1 MTSKTNNF
9 LKIFTPSVL
18 AVLFMVLS
26 GIFATS
32 MHCLIRFATE
42 DHHPFEVAFFRTI
55 FVLLIFLPFVVKNGF
70 KSLKPNNIKLQSYRA
85 VIGSVA
91 MLCMF
96 YGLSITELAKATA
109 LMFTVPIFATILAII
124 FLKEVVGIRRWSA
137 MFVGFFGALIV
148 LRPDIELGFGPLL
161 ILCGSLMWSS
171 SVLMAK
177 KLTQTDSTLSIT
189 FWQAAGLIPATFI
202 LATQVWQWPS
212 FNQLLMFL
220 LIAIAGTLTHWFL
233 NEALK
238 RAEISALLPL
248 DYLRLIWS
256 VSLGLIFFNEIP
268 PAGLWL
274 GAALIL
280 GASTYIGVRQA
291 KKKKDELNT
300 GTNISIKTYLPPE
313 TGTIEPET

>member
-1 MTSKTNNF
+1 MNKENNSKVF
-9 LKIFTPSVL
+9 FTPSVL
-18 AVLFMVLS
+18 AVFFMIFS
-26 GIFATS
+26 GFFATT

-42 DHHPFEVAFFRTI
+42 DHHPFEVAFFRTV
-55 FVLLIFLPFVVKNGF
+55 FVLIIFLPLVVRNGMN
-70 KSLKPNNIKLQSYRA
+70 SLKSNNIKLQSFRA
-85 VIGSVA
+85 VVGSVA

-124 FLKEVVGIRRWSA
+124 FLKEIVGIRRWIA
-137 MFVGFFGALIV
+137 MLVGFSGALIV

-161 ILCGSLMWSS
+161 ILCASMMWSS
-171 SVLMAK
+171 SMLMAK
-177 KLTQTDSTLSIT
+177 TLTKTDTTLSIT
-189 FWQAAGLIPATFI
+189 FWQAAGLIPATFL
-202 LATQVWQWPS
+202 LAIQVWEWPTLS
-212 FNQLLMFL
+212 QIFMFL
-220 LIAIAGTLTHWFL
+220 MIAIAGTLVHWFL

-256 VSLGLIFFNEIP
+256 VSMGFIFFNELP
-268 PAGLWL
+268 HAGLWL

-300 GTNISIKTYLPPE
+300 NSNI
-313 TGTIEPET
+313 TI

>member
-1 MTSKTNNF
+1 MKKENNF
-9 LKIFTPSVL
+9 FTFLSPSVL
-18 AVLFMVLS
+18 AVLFMILS
-26 GIFATS
+26 GFFATT

-55 FVLLIFLPFVVKNGF
+55 FVLIIFLPLVARNGIT
-70 KSLKPNNIKLQSYRA
+70 SLKSNNVKLQTFRA
-85 VIGSVA
+85 IVGSVA

-109 LMFTVPIFATILAII
+109 LMFTVPIFATILAIL
-124 FLKEVVGIRRWSA
+124 FLKEIVGMRRWIA
-137 MFVGFFGALIV
+137 MLVGFSGALIV

-161 ILCGSLMWSS
+161 ILCASLMWSS
-171 SVLMAK
+171 SMLMAK
-177 KLTQTDSTLSIT
+177 TLTKTDTISSIT

-202 LATQVWQWPS
+202 LAIQVWEWPS
-212 FNQLLMFL
+212 LSQLFMFL
-220 LIAIAGTLTHWFL
+220 MIAIAGTLVHWFL

-256 VSLGLIFFNEIP
+256 VSMGFIFFNELP
-268 PAGLWL
+268 QAGLWL

-280 GASTYIGVRQA
+280 GASTYIGIRQTQ
-291 KKKKDELNT
+291 KKKENLNT
-300 GTNISIKTYLPPE
+300 NNNISI
-313 TGTIEPET
+313 

>member
-1 MTSKTNNF
+1 MTNKTNN
-9 LKIFTPSVL
+9 LPKIFTPSVL

-42 DHHPFEVAFFRTI
+42 ENHPFEVAFFRTI

-70 KSLKPNNIKLQSYRA
+70 KTLKPNNIKLQSYRA
-85 VIGSVA
+85 IIGSVA

-124 FLKEVVGIRRWSA
+124 FLKEMVGIRRWSA
-137 MFVGFFGALIV
+137 MFIGFFGALIV

-202 LATQVWQWPS
+202 LATQVWQWPNL
-212 FNQLLMFL
+212 NQLFMFL

-233 NEALK
+233 NESLK

-256 VSLGLIFFNEIP
+256 VSLGFIFFNEIP

-280 GASTYIGVRQA
+280 GASTYIGVRQV
-291 KKKKDELNT
+291 KKKKEELNT
-300 GTNISIKTYLPPE
+300 NTNISI
-313 TGTIEPET
+313 

>member
-1 MTSKTNNF
+1 MTNKTNN
-9 LKIFTPSVL
+9 LSKIFTPSVL

-42 DHHPFEVAFFRTI
+42 ENHPFEVAFFRTI

-70 KSLKPNNIKLQSYRA
+70 KTLKPNNVKLQSYRA
-85 VIGSVA
+85 IIGSVA

-202 LATQVWQWPS
+202 LATQVWQWP
-212 FNQLLMFL
+212 NLDQLIMFL

-268 PAGLWL
+268 PAGLWF

-300 GTNISIKTYLPPE
+300 NTNINI
-313 TGTIEPET
+313 

>member
-1 MTSKTNNF
+1 MKVDRS
-9 LKIFTPSVL
+9 P
-18 AVLFMVLS
+18 
-26 GIFATS
+26 
-32 MHCLIRFATE
+32 
-42 DHHPFEVAFFRTI
+42 P
-55 FVLLIFLPFVVKNGF
+55 
-70 KSLKPNNIKLQSYRA
+70 KSLKPNNIKLQSFRA

-137 MFVGFFGALIV
+137 MFLGFFGAVIV
-148 LRPDIELGFGPLL
+148 LRPDIELGFGPIL

-177 KLTQTDSTLSIT
+177 KLTLTDNTLTIT

-202 LATQVWQWPS
+202 LATQVWVWP
-212 FNQLLMFL
+212 NLEQLFMFF

-238 RAEISALLPL
+238 RAEISVLLPL

-256 VSLGLIFFNEIP
+256 VSLGYIFFSETP

-280 GASTYIGVRQA
+280 GASTYIGLREA
-291 KKKKDELNT
+291 KKKKEVLNT
-300 GTNISIKTYLPPE
+300 NPNINL
-313 TGTIEPET
+313 

>member
-1 MTSKTNNF
+1 MINKTNNF
-9 LKIFTPSVL
+9 PKIFTPSVL

-42 DHHPFEVAFFRTI
+42 ENHPFEVAFFRTI

-70 KSLKPNNIKLQSYRA
+70 KTLKPNNIKLQSYRA
-85 VIGSVA
+85 IIGSVA

-137 MFVGFFGALIV
+137 MFIGFFGALIV

-202 LATQVWQWPS
+202 LATQVWQWP
-212 FNQLLMFL
+212 NLDQLIMFL

-300 GTNISIKTYLPPE
+300 NTNISI
-313 TGTIEPET
+313 

>member
-9 LKIFTPSVL
+9 LKIFTPSIL

-85 VIGSVA
+85 IIGSVA

-300 GTNISIKTYLPPE
+300 GTNISI
-313 TGTIEPET
+313 

>member
-1 MTSKTNNF
+1 
-9 LKIFTPSVL
+9 
-18 AVLFMVLS
+18 
-26 GIFATS
+26 

-42 DHHPFEVAFFRTI
+42 DHHPFEVAFFRTV
-55 FVLLIFLPFVVKNGF
+55 FVLIIFLPLVVRNGMN
-70 KSLKPNNIKLQSYRA
+70 SLKSNNIKLQSFRA
-85 VIGSVA
+85 VVGSVA

-124 FLKEVVGIRRWSA
+124 FLKEIVGIRRWIA
-137 MFVGFFGALIV
+137 MLVGFSGALIV

-161 ILCGSLMWSS
+161 ILCASLMWSS
-171 SVLMAK
+171 SMLMAK
-177 KLTQTDSTLSIT
+177 TLTKTDTTLSIT
-189 FWQAAGLIPATFI
+189 FWQAAGLIPATFL
-202 LATQVWQWPS
+202 LAIQVWEWPTLS
-212 FNQLLMFL
+212 QIFMFL
-220 LIAIAGTLTHWFL
+220 MIAIAGTLVHWFL

-256 VSLGLIFFNEIP
+256 VSMGFIFFNELP
-268 PAGLWL
+268 HAGLWL

-280 GASTYIGVRQA
+280 GASTYIGIRQA

-300 GTNISIKTYLPPE
+300 NSNI
-313 TGTIEPET
+313 TI

>member
-1 MTSKTNNF
+1 MTSKINKF
-9 LKIFTPSVL
+9 SKLFTPSVL

-42 DHHPFEVAFFRTI
+42 ENHPFEVAFFRTV

-70 KSLKPNNIKLQSYRA
+70 KTLKPNNIKLQSYRA

-96 YGLSITELAKATA
+96 YGLSITALAKATA

-202 LATQVWQWPS
+202 LATQVWQWP
-212 FNQLLMFL
+212 NLDQLIMFL

-300 GTNISIKTYLPPE
+300 NTNINI
-313 TGTIEPET
+313 

>member
-1 MTSKTNNF
+1 MKKNNDKSK
-9 LKIFTPSVL
+9 KILTPAVS

-26 GIFATS
+26 GIFATT
-32 MHCLIRFATE
+32 MHCLIRFAAE
-42 DHHPFEVAFFRTI
+42 ENHPFEVAFFRTI
-55 FVLLIFLPFVVKNGF
+55 FVLLIFLPVVIKNGF
-70 KSLKPNNIKLQSYRA
+70 KCLKPNNIKLQFFRA
-85 VIGSVA
+85 LIGSVA

-148 LRPDIELGFGPLL
+148 LRPDIDLEFGQIL

-177 KLTQTDSTLSIT
+177 KLTQTDTTLTIT

-202 LATQVWQWPS
+202 LATQVWEWPS
-212 FNQLLMFL
+212 LSQLFMFL

-238 RAEISALLPL
+238 RAEISVLLPL

-256 VSLGLIFFNEIP
+256 VSLGFIFFSETP
-268 PAGLWL
+268 TAGLWL

-280 GASTYIGVRQA
+280 GASTYIGIRQV
-291 KKKKDELNT
+291 KKKKEELNT
-300 GTNISIKTYLPPE
+300 NTNINI
-313 TGTIEPET
+313 

>member
-1 MTSKTNNF
+1 MTNKTYN
-9 LKIFTPSVL
+9 LSKIFTPSVL

-42 DHHPFEVAFFRTI
+42 ENHPFEVAFFRTI

-70 KSLKPNNIKLQSYRA
+70 KTLKPNNVKLQSYRA
-85 VIGSVA
+85 IIGSVA

-137 MFVGFFGALIV
+137 MLIGFFGALIV

-202 LATQVWQWPS
+202 LATQVWQWP
-212 FNQLLMFL
+212 NLDQLIMFL
-220 LIAIAGTLTHWFL
+220 LIAIAGTLTHWF
-233 NEALK
+233 
-238 RAEISALLPL
+238 
-248 DYLRLIWS
+248 
-256 VSLGLIFFNEIP
+256 
-268 PAGLWL
+268 
-274 GAALIL
+274 
-280 GASTYIGVRQA
+280 
-291 KKKKDELNT
+291 
-300 GTNISIKTYLPPE
+300 
-313 TGTIEPET
+313 

>member
-1 MTSKTNNF
+1 MNKDNKTST
-9 LKIFTPSVL
+9 IFTPAVL
-18 AVLFMVLS
+18 AVFFMIFS
-26 GIFATS
+26 GLFATS

-42 DHHPFEVAFFRTI
+42 ENHPFEVAFFRTI
-55 FVLLIFLPFVVKNGF
+55 FVLIIFLPVVAKNGIN
-70 KSLKPNNIKLQSYRA
+70 SLKPNNIKLQTYRA
-85 VIGSVA
+85 LVGSVA

-124 FLKEVVGIRRWSA
+124 FLKEIVGIRRWSA
-137 MFVGFFGALIV
+137 MFVGFTGALIV
-148 LRPDIELGFGPLL
+148 LRPDIQLGLGPLL
-161 ILCGSLMWSS
+161 ILCGSLLWSS

-177 KLTQTDSTLSIT
+177 KLTQTDNTMTIT

-202 LATQVWQWPS
+202 LATQVWEWPTMD
-212 FNQLLMFL
+212 QLFMFL
-220 LIAIAGTLTHWFL
+220 LIAIAGTMTHWFL

-256 VSLGLIFFNEIP
+256 VSLGFIFFDELP
-268 PAGLWL
+268 HAGLWL

-280 GASTYIGVRQA
+280 GASTYIGVRQS
-291 KKKKDELNT
+291 KKKKKELNT
-300 GTNISIKTYLPPE
+300 NTNISI
-313 TGTIEPET
+313 

>member
-1 MTSKTNNF
+1 MTNKTNN
-9 LKIFTPSVL
+9 LSKIFTPSVL

-42 DHHPFEVAFFRTI
+42 ENHPFEVAFFRTI

-70 KSLKPNNIKLQSYRA
+70 KTLKPNNVKLQSYRA
-85 VIGSVA
+85 IIGSVA

-137 MFVGFFGALIV
+137 MLIGFFGALIV

-202 LATQVWQWPS
+202 LATQVWQWP
-212 FNQLLMFL
+212 NLDQLIMFL

-268 PAGLWL
+268 PAGLWF

-300 GTNISIKTYLPPE
+300 NTNISI
-313 TGTIEPET
+313 

>member
-1 MTSKTNNF
+1 MTNKKNN
-9 LKIFTPSVL
+9 LSKIFTPSIL
-18 AVLFMVLS
+18 AILFMVLS

-42 DHHPFEVAFFRTI
+42 ENHPFEVAFFRTI

-70 KSLKPNNIKLQSYRA
+70 KTLKPNNIKLQSYRA
-85 VIGSVA
+85 IIGSVA

-137 MFVGFFGALIV
+137 MFVGLFGALIV

-189 FWQAAGLIPATFI
+189 FWQAAGLIPATFV
-202 LATQVWQWPS
+202 LATQVWEWPNL
-212 FNQLLMFL
+212 NQLFMFL

-256 VSLGLIFFNEIP
+256 VSLGFIFFNEIP

-280 GASTYIGVRQA
+280 GASTYIGVRQV
-291 KKKKDELNT
+291 KKKKEELNT
-300 GTNISIKTYLPPE
+300 NTNISI
-313 TGTIEPET
+313 

>member
-1 MTSKTNNF
+1 MTNKKNN
-9 LKIFTPSVL
+9 LSKIFTPSIL
-18 AVLFMVLS
+18 AILFMVLS

-42 DHHPFEVAFFRTI
+42 ENHPFEVAFFRTI
-55 FVLLIFLPFVVKNGF
+55 FVLLIFLPFVAKNGF
-70 KSLKPNNIKLQSYRA
+70 KTLKPNNIKLQSYRA
-85 VIGSVA
+85 IIGSVA

-137 MFVGFFGALIV
+137 MFIGFFGALIV

-202 LATQVWQWPS
+202 LATQVWQWPNL
-212 FNQLLMFL
+212 NQLFMFI

-256 VSLGLIFFNEIP
+256 VSLGFIFFNEIP

-280 GASTYIGVRQA
+280 GASTYIGVRQV
-291 KKKKDELNT
+291 KKKKEELNT
-300 GTNISIKTYLPPE
+300 NTNISI
-313 TGTIEPET
+313 